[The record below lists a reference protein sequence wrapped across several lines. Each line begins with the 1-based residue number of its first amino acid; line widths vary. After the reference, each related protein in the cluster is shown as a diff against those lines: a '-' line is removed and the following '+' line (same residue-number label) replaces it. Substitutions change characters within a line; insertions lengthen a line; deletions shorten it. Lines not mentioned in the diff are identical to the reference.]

1 MPTMSEHKYISN
13 IVHSEF
19 IYLIWKSPEGS
30 RFPVGKLYRND
41 RFEYIAKQSA
51 YEAGFTCYPAFAIFA
66 EASLIEYSEP
76 IKVFSRRLPPK
87 SRSDYGKFL
96 ALYGLDHTLD
106 AVKNISDFDLL
117 AYTGAHLTDNP
128 FSFAN
133 PFNGCKPPFQFVMQA
148 AAFERYGLDIKKEE
162 LLEKNL
168 NLASE
173 PENPKDKEAI
183 SVKFGEEKIAYVP
196 RSHTEVFHEWLK
208 LGFRIDLTVFR
219 INGTDE
225 HRYLY
230 LFVSVS

>member
-66 EASLIEYSEP
+66 EASLIEYSE
-76 IKVFSRRLPPK
+76 
-87 SRSDYGKFL
+87 
-96 ALYGLDHTLD
+96 
-106 AVKNISDFDLL
+106 KNISDFYLL
-117 AYTGAHLTDNP
+117 AYTGAHLKDNP

-133 PFNGCKPPFQFVMQA
+133 PFNGCKPPFQFVMQG
-148 AAFERYGLDIKKEE
+148 AAFERYGVNFNNND
-162 LLEKNL
+162 LLEQSL
-168 NLASE
+168 SLCPE
-173 PENPKDKEAI
+173 PANSMDKEAI

>member
-1 MPTMSEHKYISN
+1 MSEHKYISN
-13 IVHSEF
+13 IVQSEF
-19 IYLIWKSPEGS
+19 IYLIWKSPKGN

-41 RFEYIAKQSA
+41 RFEYIAKHSA
-51 YEAGFTCYPAFAIFA
+51 YEAGFTCYAAFAIFT
-66 EASLIEYSEP
+66 EAPLIEYSEP

-133 PFNGCKPPFQFVMQA
+133 PFKDCKPPFQFVMQA
-148 AAFERYGLDIKKEE
+148 AAFERYGVNFNNND
-162 LLEKNL
+162 LLEQSL
-168 NLASE
+168 SLCPE

-183 SVKFGEEKIAYVP
+183 SVKFGEEKIAYIS
-196 RSHTEVFHEWLK
+196 RSYTEAFHEWLIH
-208 LGFRIDLTVFR
+208 GFNIDLTVFR
-219 INGTDE
+219 INGADE